1 MALTALI
8 GNIEPFVPG
17 GNFKAYEERV
27 EQLFI
32 VNSIPELR
40 KVPLFITIC
49 GPDVYE
55 ILASLS
61 SPKTPSQLSYK
72 EITEKLRAHFKPQVF
87 KRAERYKFNK
97 MAQESGE
104 AMGDFVIRLKAAA
117 QTCEFGDY
125 LDGDGTAFQVHAL
138 EDALIDRF
146 IAGLSNDRIQHK
158 LLNET
163 ETSFEKW
170 L

>member
-1 MALTALI
+1 MTALI

-32 VNSIPELR
+32 VNNVAELR
-40 KVPLFITIC
+40 KLPLFITIC

-55 ILASLS
+55 ILASLA

-72 EITEKLRAHFKPQVF
+72 EITDKLRAHFKPQVN

-97 MAQESGE
+97 IVQDSGE
-104 AMGDFVIRLKAAA
+104 AIGDFVIRLKAAA
-117 QTCEFGDY
+117 QHCDFGDY
-125 LDGDGTAFQVHAL
+125 LDGDGTDFL
-138 EDALIDRF
+138 
-146 IAGLSNDRIQHK
+146 
-158 LLNET
+158 
-163 ETSFEKW
+163 
-170 L
+170 